1 MSKYYKIFT
10 DSKKIFISNDEALIL
25 EMKLNNS
32 EYKNVWSVLG
42 DILYKWRLDPTK
54 YLVTCDI
61 EYKVSDSQLIWIL
74 KNINQ

>member
-54 YLVTCDI
+54 YLVKCDM
-61 EYKVSDSQLIWIL
+61 EYKVS
-74 KNINQ
+74 